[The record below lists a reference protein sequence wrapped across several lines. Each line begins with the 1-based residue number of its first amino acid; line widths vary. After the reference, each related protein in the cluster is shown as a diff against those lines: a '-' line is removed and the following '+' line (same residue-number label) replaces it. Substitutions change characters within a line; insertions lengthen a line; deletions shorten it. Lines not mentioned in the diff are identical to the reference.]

1 MWKLLELLLETIFW
15 SNCAASGGVC
25 RSLLGLAVTSCQ
37 LIYET
42 GQDGKD
48 SESRIHVTSI
58 SVSTSDNVV
67 VVLVVVVIITVV
79 LVVVIVEVV
88 INFSSSDLCI
98 ITARSAV
105 VVAATDNKCKSRM
118 RIKCS
123 NLTNV
128 SSFLNRTDDVSA
140 AAVEGW
146 VSNIV
151 PALCSAC

>member
-1 MWKLLELLLETIFW
+1 M
-15 SNCAASGGVC
+15 
-25 RSLLGLAVTSCQ
+25 
-37 LIYET
+37 
-42 GQDGKD
+42 
-48 SESRIHVTSI
+48 
-58 SVSTSDNVV
+58 
-67 VVLVVVVIITVV
+67 VVVIIIVV

-98 ITARSAV
+98 ITAKSVA
-105 VVAATDNKCKSRM
+105 VVAATDNKCRSM
-118 RIKCS
+118 RCS

-151 PALCSAC
+151 PASSSACSHVCCYITLFQDGC

>member
-1 MWKLLELLLETIFW
+1 MQHLAEY
-15 SNCAASGGVC
+15 AARCWAWLSPPASSFMKQV
-25 RSLLGLAVTSCQ
+25 RT
-37 LIYET
+37 
-42 GQDGKD
+42 
-48 SESRIHVTSI
+48 ESRIHVTSI

-67 VVLVVVVIITVV
+67 AVLVVVVIIIVV

-88 INFSSSDLCI
+88 INFSSSDLCT
-98 ITARSAV
+98 ITARSLA
-105 VVAATDNKCKSRM
+105 VVAATADNKCRSM
-118 RIKCS
+118 RCS

-151 PALCSAC
+151 PALSSACSHVCCCITLFQDGC